1 MVGTRGGKIMFRSL
15 SFLSFPTRNY
25 SPLFQ
30 ACNRFLIPRVLTN
43 QKYLQSN
50 QFCTTT
56 QDQLQLNPV
65 DFQIPKKSDVPVLK
79 EENFAVVHLS
89 GKQYKLVSGDVI
101 LTENLVGTN
110 VGDVIRLDKILLI
123 GTKEQTVIG
132 TPIIENAYVLA
143 EVQENTKSSKLIVF
157 KKKRRK
163 NYRRTRGVRLPIT
176 ILRILDVHYDLEA
189 ATKS

>member
-1 MVGTRGGKIMFRSL
+1 MFRSIP
-15 SFLSFPTRNY
+15 FLSFPTRNY

-30 ACNRFLIPRVLTN
+30 TFNRFLIPRVYAN
-43 QKYLQSN
+43 QRFLQSTN
-50 QFCTTT
+50 QFCTT
-56 QDQLQLNPV
+56 QDQQLNPV
-65 DFQIPKKSDVPVLK
+65 EFQIPKKNDIPILK

-89 GKQYKLVSGDVI
+89 GKQYKLVTGDVI
-101 LTENLVGTN
+101 LTEHLVGTN
-110 VGDVIRLDKILLI
+110 VGDIIRLDKILLI
-123 GTKEQTVIG
+123 GTKEETVIG

-176 ILRILDVHYDLEA
+176 ILRILDVHYDLEV

>member
-1 MVGTRGGKIMFRSL
+1 MFRSL
-15 SFLSFPTRNY
+15 SVLSFPTRNY